1 MRETPTAEAGAWGSN
16 GDGVSAATG
25 ERDRRS
31 SRFESGAGVRDRGQ
45 SSLVGSLVMAV
56 IVALVLGVVGAQ
68 LYATFQVEEST
79 VVDIEPHVGA
89 SDVTLVHAG
98 GDPLPLDRVRVT
110 LQGEPGPTTRFTLD
124 AATVE
129 GDGDDRFEVGE
140 RASHPHGLGGGVVR
154 VLVADDRTGAVL
166 LDERLS
172 VPS

>member
-1 MRETPTAEAGAWGSN
+1 MREPPTADVRGPRSGGAGGPAR
-16 GDGVSAATG
+16 TG
-25 ERDRRS
+25 GRDRRS
-31 SRFESGAGVRDRGQ
+31 GASEVGAGGGERGQ

-56 IVALVLGVVGAQ
+56 IVALVLGAVGAQ
-68 LYATFQVEEST
+68 LFATFQVEEST
-79 VVDIEPHVGA
+79 VVDLEPRVNG
-89 SDVTLVHAG
+89 SEVTLVHAG

-110 LQGEPGPTTRFTLD
+110 LDGEPGPTTRFTLD

-154 VLVADDRTGAVL
+154 VLVADDRTGALL